1 MAKLIKLLDEQ
12 NSQSLKTIV
21 FVKDSAEAEFV
32 ANSLVENNFLATS
45 IGKYFSKSDHLNF
58 HFFRHLSEEE
68 CLNELK
74 NFLRS
79 KSMVLVTP
87 DVPCKS
93 AELPKVDKVVRF
105 FH

>member
-32 ANSLVENNFLATS
+32 ADSLVENNLLATS
-45 IGKYFSKSDHLNF
+45 IGKYFSKSDNLNF
-58 HFFRHLSEEE
+58 HLFRHLSEKE

-74 NFLRS
+74 NFLRN

-87 DVPCKS
+87 DVPFKN
-93 AELPKVDKVVRF
+93 AELPKVDQVVRF